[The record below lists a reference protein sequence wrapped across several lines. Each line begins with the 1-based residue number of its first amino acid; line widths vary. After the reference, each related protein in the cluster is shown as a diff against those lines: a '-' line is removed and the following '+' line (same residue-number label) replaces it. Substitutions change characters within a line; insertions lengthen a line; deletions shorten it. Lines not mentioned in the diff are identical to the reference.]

1 MKTSL
6 DHLSER
12 KRRDLARVVEIVFS
26 EFETAIAR
34 GTMPHTRQGR
44 ILKIIL
50 FGSYARGEWVHN
62 RRRGG
67 YVSDY
72 DVLVVVNHE
81 KLTDPIDYW
90 EIAEERLV
98 RDYSVHRRLSA
109 PVSLIFHSLAD
120 VNEQLRCGRY
130 FFIDILREGI
140 ALYEAPGHPFV
151 QPTPLSPSEALKEAQ
166 AFFES
171 WFSSAG
177 GFLSSAA
184 FSMSDHQ
191 PKVAAFLLHQA
202 TERLYHC
209 VLLTFT
215 LYSPASH
222 NLNFLRPRAE
232 QADARLSEAW
242 PRATKR
248 DRRRFE
254 LIRRAYVEA
263 RYSPHYTIT
272 LEELGWAIE
281 QVTALHALVGL
292 VCAER
297 LAAPQPDAQA
307 G

>member
-109 PVSLIFHSLAD
+109 PVSLIFHTLAD
-120 VNEQLRCGRY
+120 VNEQLRRGRY

-151 QPTPLSPSEALKEAQ
+151 QPTPLSPPEALKEAEGY
-166 AFFES
+166 FTKRFP
-171 WFSSAG
+171 SAG
-177 GFLSSAA
+177 EFLRGAEHA
-184 FSMSDHQ
+184 VKDDALNL
-191 PKVAAFLLHQA
+191 AAFLLHQTA
-202 TERLYHC
+202 ERLYHC
-209 VLLTFT
+209 VDVHPL
-215 LYSPASH
+215 
-222 NLNFLRPRAE
+222 
-232 QADARLSEAW
+232 
-242 PRATKR
+242 
-248 DRRRFE
+248 
-254 LIRRAYVEA
+254 
-263 RYSPHYTIT
+263 
-272 LEELGWAIE
+272 
-281 QVTALHALVGL
+281 
-292 VCAER
+292 
-297 LAAPQPDAQA
+297 
-307 G
+307 